1 MIILCYCTKLDLC
14 FHMWNTNC
22 YFRKDINTTDELKIQ
37 VVLYLNPFYVL
48 GMMQSNQY
56 LQDIFNTLVCSLS
69 GLLAAISSLPYPPV
83 P

>member
-1 MIILCYCTKLDLC
+1 M
-14 FHMWNTNC
+14 
-22 YFRKDINTTDELKIQ
+22 Q
-37 VVLYLNPFYVL
+37 VVLYLNPFCVL

-56 LQDIFNTLVCSLS
+56 LQDIFNTVVCSLS

>member
-1 MIILCYCTKLDLC
+1 MLSYVEHKLL
-14 FHMWNTNC
+14 FS
-22 YFRKDINTTDELKIQ
+22 KDINTTDELKIQ

-56 LQDIFNTLVCSLS
+56 LQDIFNTVVCSLS
-69 GLLAAISSLPYPPV
+69 ELLAAISSLPYPPV